1 MVQYTPASDKLV
13 HEVSVDFK
21 KRMVSDRV
29 HVVQYDN
36 SMPIVAVSLY
46 SDSATYIMPQNYEA
60 NIRVKK
66 PDGKFVYNK
75 ALGCDNTKAI
85 LYFEITEQ
93 MTSKNGLLTP
103 IIELRNGNN
112 VAASGYF
119 EIEVDRNPVQQGDI
133 ESTNEYTRIEEYVKE
148 AGKYADNAK
157 ASADSAAN
165 SASSASSS
173 ASAAKTS
180 ETNAKTS
187 ETKAK
192 TSETNAKDSENSAKT
207 QASNASSSASAAL
220 ESQNA
225 AKTSE
230 TNAKNSET
238 NAKASEIAF
247 GNLASSAATSAS
259 NASSSA
265 SAALESQ
272 NAAKTSETN
281 AKNSETNAGASAL
294 DAAQSATDALTSAT
308 NAANSA
314 NEALSSEAKATQSA
328 IDAAASALL
337 AAEIAQK
344 QLDVSDLTQ
353 VVNQLTHHRI
363 SQKITDS
370 DGNYIHDDNGGY
382 LEFEALF
389 VEPADIVPIIEKL
402 SDLET
407 KLAPALTTLA
417 NLEKRLANL
426 ENTAIQ
432 GVIL

>member
-46 SDSATYIMPQNYEA
+46 SDSATYTIPQNYEA

-75 ALGCDNTKAI
+75 ALGCDSTKAI

-93 MTSKNGLLTP
+93 MTSKNGLLSP
-103 IIELRNGNN
+103 VIELRNGNC

-133 ESTNEYTRIEEYVKE
+133 ESTSEYTRIEDYVKE
-148 AGKYADNAK
+148 AGTYADNAK
-157 ASADSAAN
+157 ASASDAAK
-165 SASSASSS
+165 SASAASSS

-187 ETKAK
+187 ETNAKSSETKAK
-192 TSETNAKDSENSAKT
+192 TSETNAKTSENNAST
-207 QASNASSSASAAL
+207 QATNAASSAA
-220 ESQNA
+220 A

-230 TNAKNSET
+230 TNAKSSET
-238 NAKASEIAF
+238 KAKASETASA
-247 GNLASSAATSAS
+247 NLASAASTSAT
-259 NASSSA
+259 NAANSA
-265 SAALESQ
+265 SAALASQ
-272 NAAKTSETN
+272 NAAKTSENN
-281 AKNSETNAGASAL
+281 AKTYETNADASATA
-294 DAAQSATDALTSAT
+294 AAQSATDASTSAI
-308 NAANSA
+308 NASNSA
-314 NEALSSEAKATQSA
+314 NEALSSEASAAQSA
-328 IDAAASALL
+328 TEAAASAAL

-344 QLDVSDLTQ
+344 QLDVSDLTE
-353 VVNQLTHHRI
+353 VVNKLTHHRI

-370 DGNYIHDDNGGY
+370 NDNYINDSNGGY

-389 VEPADIVPIIEKL
+389 VEPADLVPIFDRL
-402 SDLET
+402 SELET
-407 KLAPALTTLA
+407 KLSPALTIIE
-417 NLEKRLANL
+417 NLEKRLTNL

-432 GVIL
+432 GVII

>member
-238 NAKASEIAF
+238 NA
-247 GNLASSAATSAS
+247 
-259 NASSSA
+259 
-265 SAALESQ
+265 
-272 NAAKTSETN
+272 
-281 AKNSETNAGASAL
+281 GASAL

>member
-192 TSETNAKDSENSAKT
+192 TSETNA
-207 QASNASSSASAAL
+207 
-220 ESQNA
+220 
-225 AKTSE
+225 
-230 TNAKNSET
+230 
-238 NAKASEIAF
+238 
-247 GNLASSAATSAS
+247 
-259 NASSSA
+259 
-265 SAALESQ
+265 
-272 NAAKTSETN
+272 
-281 AKNSETNAGASAL
+281 GASAL